1 MATAPL
7 YLYAVCLLPDQP
19 LALPAGL
26 QADTLLMTVEN
37 VGAIA
42 ELHIDLAVLQADD
55 QRLLTAVLSHDRVIG
70 EIFQQTTVLPLRFG
84 TQMTSLEGLQAHLQT
99 NLSAYRTKLK
109 QLSGKAEYQLK
120 LEPATISLPPLP
132 EGLKG
137 RDYFLAKKQRLEDQT
152 QALQQQQV
160 QLDDL
165 LDRIRQDYP
174 DSVQSP
180 HEDGAR
186 VFVLVD
192 HANVPILHQQAQTWQ
207 AGSPAWQIILSEAL
221 PPYHFVA

>member
-7 YLYAVCLLPDQP
+7 YLYAVCLIPDQP
-19 LALPAGL
+19 LVLPAGL
-26 QADTLLMTVEN
+26 QGDTLLMTVEN
-37 VGAIA
+37 VAAIA
-42 ELHIDLAVLQADD
+42 ELHIDLAALQADD
-55 QRLLTAVLSHDRVIG
+55 QRLLTAVLSHDRVIN
-70 EIFQQTTVLPLRFG
+70 EIFQQTPVLPLRFG
-84 TQMTSLEGLQAHLQT
+84 TQMTSLEELQAHLQS

-120 LEPATISLPPLP
+120 LEPTTISLPPLP

-152 QALQQQQV
+152 QALQQQQN
-160 QLDDL
+160 QLGSL
-165 LDRIRQDYP
+165 LERIGQDYP
-174 DSVQSP
+174 DSLQST

-192 HANVPILHQQAQTWQ
+192 RSDVTSFHQQAQIWQ
-207 AGSPAWQIILSEAL
+207 VDSPAWQINLSEAL